1 VKPGERTLRLFGWAL
16 LVLLASWWSTTSAM
30 GAVQPASISHDA
42 AAYTYGAAAYAYD
55 APAPLSTLS
64 AAPTD
69 PRGSPVGPVAIS
81 GRTSASVV
89 GCCTAANT
97 GPVLG
102 PARSTD
108 LVLDSFRGLGAGRN
122 AHVRTVGSVEELQ
135 GTFNSWTVGAE
146 RLAPRGPNVPD
157 VYRLPDGGVVQW
169 RTISRT
175 GGPSIDIITPSGR
188 PRTVHLADGVTW

>member
-1 VKPGERTLRLFGWAL
+1 MMERTELSRWLVAVVAL
-16 LVLLASWWSTTSAM
+16 ALGLLTTVLGDS
-30 GAVQPASISHDA
+30 PA
-42 AAYTYGAAAYAYD
+42 AAVPMAPATTGYTGAAYVYGACAQ
-55 APAPLSTLS
+55 LSSSDTVL
-64 AAPTD
+64 AG
-69 PRGSPVGPVAIS
+69 PRGSPERPGAAS
-81 GRTSASVV
+81 GVSPASVQDCGV
-89 GCCTAANT
+89 AANT

-102 PARSTD
+102 PARNTD

-169 RTISRT
+169 RTTSRT

-188 PRTVHLADGVTW
+188 PRTVHLAGGATW